1 MKRKS
6 YDMTML
12 SETGMFDTNVST
24 MFYYSTR
31 DYFDALTDFVQHYK
45 RDLANYNPAFVV
57 NSADSREDFI
67 RECFEVRAILVRLGM
82 NELLDA
88 LSTLEN
94 AAITKHDKEFS
105 DGQIKFRATI
115 EIYKKTI
122 KEAVKK

>member
-1 MKRKS
+1 
-6 YDMTML
+6 ML